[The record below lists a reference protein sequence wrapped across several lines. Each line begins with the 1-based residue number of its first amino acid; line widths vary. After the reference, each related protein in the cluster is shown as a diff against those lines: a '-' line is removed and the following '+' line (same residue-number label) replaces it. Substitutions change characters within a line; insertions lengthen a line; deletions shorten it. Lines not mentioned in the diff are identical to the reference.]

1 MVTQAAPEEV
11 YPEAHVE
18 HEEPVYPVA
27 HTEHVPSELY
37 ELQLGMVAGGGGGGE
52 VGVGLQLVKSANSI
66 P

>member
-1 MVTQAAPEEV
+1 MHKEPEEV

-37 ELQLGMVAGGGGGGE
+37 ELQLGMVAGGGGGSGDD